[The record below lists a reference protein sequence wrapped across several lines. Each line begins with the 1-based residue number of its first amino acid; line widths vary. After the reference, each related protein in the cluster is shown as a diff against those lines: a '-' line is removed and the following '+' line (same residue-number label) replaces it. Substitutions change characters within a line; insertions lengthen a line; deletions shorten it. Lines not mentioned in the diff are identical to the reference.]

1 MNVQYYR
8 DMLILCLNRRNST
21 RCIRWSLLHKY
32 MDYVPLGILFVCEE
46 GDCIDWLRRVTKVSC
61 AHNYRVSYTLG

>member
-46 GDCIDWLRRVTKVSC
+46 GD
-61 AHNYRVSYTLG
+61 